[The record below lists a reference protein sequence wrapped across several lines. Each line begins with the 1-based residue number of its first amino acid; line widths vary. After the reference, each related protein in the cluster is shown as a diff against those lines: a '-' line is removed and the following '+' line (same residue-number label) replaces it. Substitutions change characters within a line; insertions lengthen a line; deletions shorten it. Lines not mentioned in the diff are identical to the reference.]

1 MTILTREASI
11 MLERHTYQ
19 IPNNINCIL
28 SRTLPFFALPLIWHG
43 HRSALYN
50 TTLQPYM
57 KKKTLQLSSRLLSSS
72 LPRPRRGPQDSKR
85 TPWWPLRWNDADL
98 IETNMHD
105 LGFQTSGIVIFRCT
119 YKSDS
124 DWEEFLSRSLHKV
137 RTSLESYH
145 GLELLDSFRPPI
157 IDDKT
162 QFDGV
167 TPDNLRDQF
176 NRWSATACE
185 AEQGVPLTEYRW
197 HSTARSVL
205 DMPLESLDEWNN
217 SGFVILVNGRH
228 EVDRASIEES
238 DEKIED
244 DDYEPLHGCTY
255 EDVGWMKVC
264 YDMAQV
270 YTCAHLGASSWWEE
284 DYRRPPKIA
293 LGLM

>member
-1 MTILTREASI
+1 
-11 MLERHTYQ
+11 
-19 IPNNINCIL
+19 
-28 SRTLPFFALPLIWHG
+28 
-43 HRSALYN
+43 
-50 TTLQPYM
+50 M
-57 KKKTLQLSSRLLSSS
+57 KKKTLQLPSRLLSST
-72 LPRPRRGPQDSKR
+72 LPRTSLGPQDSKR

-98 IETNMHD
+98 IEKNMHD
-105 LGFQTSGIVIFRCT
+105 LGFQTWGIVIYRCT

-124 DWEEFLSRSLHKV
+124 DWEEFLSRFLHKV
-137 RTSLESYH
+137 RTSLESCD
-145 GLELLDSFRPPI
+145 GLDLLDSFRPTVM
-157 IDDKT
+157 DDKT

-167 TPDNLRDQF
+167 TPNSVRDHF

-185 AEQGVPLTEYRW
+185 AEQGVPLTDYRW
-197 HSTARSVL
+197 HSAARYGLCIMVDEESLRSVL
-205 DMPLESLDEWNN
+205 DIPLESLDEWNN

-270 YTCAHLGASSWWEE
+270 YACAHLGASSWWEE
-284 DYRRPPKIA
+284 DYRRPPEIA
-293 LGLM
+293 LGLI